1 MKLLAPLLLAF
12 ASCAVIAA
20 AQPPGEAA
28 QARRTAPTQ
37 PQIPAARPLTAG
49 DMRDDALHNDRLAWE
64 IVEGLTTEVGPRLAG
79 TEAEARAR
87 QWMAERFRALGFSN
101 VRIETYNMPVW
112 VRGEER
118 AEIVAP
124 FPQPLAVTA
133 LGNSGATPARGI
145 EAEVVGY
152 DSMQAFQGAPEG
164 EVRGKIVFVSH
175 AMQRTQ
181 DGSGY
186 GPFGAARREGPTLA
200 SRRGAAAI
208 LVRSIGTDYH
218 RNPHTGVQNFPQGVR
233 PIPAGALSLPDA
245 EQLQRVL
252 ARAGTRPVRLR
263 LVMTPRQIGQRES
276 GNVIAEVPGSDPS
289 AGTIL
294 IGGHLDS
301 WDLGTGAFDNAAG
314 VAITTAAAHRVM
326 RAGQPRRTI
335 RVVAFGAEEVGLFG
349 STDYFRRH
357 REGHNVVLVSESD
370 FGADRVWRA
379 DFSLAPGNAALQ
391 ARVAAALA
399 PLGIVPSREAAGAG
413 ADLGHWARAGVAAI
427 DLSQDG
433 TRYFDYHH
441 TADDTLDKVDP
452 AQLRQN
458 VAAWTAMLLEVAN
471 APEPIAGVA
480 PAPAH

>member
-1 MKLLAPLLLAF
+1 MKTLLAALLAL
-12 ASCAVIAA
+12 APAA
-20 AQPPGEAA
+20 ALAQPGAPAESATAA
-28 QARRTAPTQ
+28 
-37 PQIPAARPLTAG
+37 
-49 DMRDDALHNDRLAWE
+49 MREDALRNDMLAYE
-64 IVEGLTTEVGPRLAG
+64 LVEGLTTEVGPRLAG

-87 QWMAERFRALGFSN
+87 TWAAERLRALGFSN
-101 VRIETYNMPVW
+101 VRVETFDMPVW

-118 AEIVAP
+118 AEIVSP
-124 FPQPLAVTA
+124 FPQPLIVTA
-133 LGNSGATPARGI
+133 LGNSGATPARGV

-152 DSMQAFQGAPEG
+152 DSMEAFRAAPEG

-175 AMQRTQ
+175 NMQSNQ

-218 RNPHTGVQNFPQGVR
+218 RNPHTGVQNFAEGVR
-233 PIPAGALSLPDA
+233 PIPAGALTLPDA

-252 ARAGTRPVRLR
+252 RRAGSRPVRLR
-263 LVMTPRQIGQRES
+263 LVLTPRNIGTRQS

-289 AGTIL
+289 AGVVV

-314 VAITTAAAHRVM
+314 IAITTAAAHRIM

-335 RVVAFGAEEVGLFG
+335 RVIMFGAEEVGVFG
-349 STDYFRRH
+349 GTSYFQRH
-357 REGHNVVLVSESD
+357 RGEGNVVLIAESD

-379 DFSLAPGNAALQ
+379 AFNLAPANQALA
-391 ARVAAALA
+391 ARVGAALA
-399 PLGIVPSREAAGAG
+399 PLGIVPSRQPAGAG
-413 ADLGHWARAGVAAI
+413 ADLGAWAAAGVAAI
-427 DLSQDG
+427 DLNQDG

-441 TADDTLDKVDP
+441 TPDDTLDKIDP

-458 VAAWTAMLLEVAN
+458 VAAWTAMLSVVAN
-471 APEPIAGVA
+471 APERIEAVA
-480 PAPAH
+480 VPAR